1 MKLFHLSYLVTFY
14 FGDRCHCLSESPKCT
29 SRHTCYYFSS
39 HLLLVI
45 ILLGLNVPDS
55 MIILNWNIFCSI
67 QKWVLISLCLTQILT
82 TSQSA
87 RYLWNVLTPNNAGY
101 WFSIGIK
108 LTYIILCAYYVIAI
122 FVIRVV
128 NCLSTELYLFV
139 PHQPSK

>member
-29 SRHTCYYFSS
+29 SRHAYYYFSPAIT
-39 HLLLVI
+39 LLR
-45 ILLGLNVPDS
+45 LNVPYS
-55 MIILNWNIFCSI
+55 MIILNWNIFCPI
-67 QKWVLISLCLTQILT
+67 QEWVLISLCLTQILT

-128 NCLSTELYLFV
+128 NCLSIELYLFV